1 MWINEVFG
9 DIKPVIGMVHIQA
22 LPGTACYH
30 REHNL
35 NCIIRQVREDYNNLV
50 NGGIHSVIF
59 CNEFDKPYSRHV
71 EPHIVAVMTTII
83 DQVLKDNRRVPF
95 GVDIQWDPKAA
106 LAVALATG
114 ADFIRGIVCGTF
126 CGDLGLFTPDA
137 EEIINYRQKI
147 GANHIK
153 VLTNLSP
160 EFSATLDNRPLTL
173 RAQTVIKSCLVDGL
187 CVSGAMAGG
196 IAPYEELLEVK
207 KAVGDFAV
215 IANTGVNFDNVAEIL
230 MIADACCVATCLKVD
245 GRTGNP
251 IDVERVRQFMKC
263 TNSGVSKDG
272 CANGSCGGLHSEEI
286 DNLNA
291 ACNI

>member
-1 MWINEVFG
+1 MWIDEVFG
-9 DIKPVIGMVHIQA
+9 DRKPVIGMVHIQA
-22 LPGTACYH
+22 LPGTACYRGDH
-30 REHNL
+30 DLSR
-35 NCIIRQVREDYNNLV
+35 IVAQVSEDYNNLV
-50 NGGIHSVIF
+50 NGGIDSVIF

-83 DQVLKDNRRVPF
+83 DRVLEHGRRVPF
-95 GVDIQWDPKAA
+95 GVDIQWDAKAA
-106 LAVALATG
+106 LAIAMATG

-137 EEIINYRQKI
+137 EEIINYKHKI

-196 IAPYEELLEVK
+196 IAPYEELNQVK
-207 KAVGDFAV
+207 QAVGDFAV
-215 IANTGVNFDNVAEIL
+215 IANTGVNFDNVGEIL
-230 MIADACCVATCLKVD
+230 KIADACCVATCLKVD
-245 GRTGNP
+245 GQSGNP
-251 IDVERVRQFMKC
+251 IDRENVERFMDC
-263 TNSGVSKDG
+263 VNAGRR
-272 CANGSCGGLHSEEI
+272 EE
-286 DNLNA
+286 L
-291 ACNI
+291 